1 MHKMDKSMSNTVYI
15 AAAGSGKTTL
25 LVKKACEIKS
35 PENVLIL
42 TYTDSNEN
50 EIRKKFHKI
59 NGFIPENVCVQSW
72 FSFLFQFYIKPYQ
85 NYLTNDDFDIKG
97 LVISTNSRI
106 KTNWRPS
113 RAQWELYYFTK
124 EHRALAEKLSE
135 LALDC
140 NNKSGDLPLKRL
152 TNIFEHIYIDE
163 VQDLA
168 GHDLDLLKQLF
179 LSKSNIIIAGDPR
192 QTTYLTNHNG
202 NKNQKYREGKILEYL
217 ETQKELKNKFDV
229 DDITLN
235 HSWRCCQEICDFA
248 SKISKDFPLT
258 VSKNESTLP
267 VKGIYLI
274 KPEDKENFL
283 KVYSNMIQLRW
294 DKRAKG
300 IIENFDCMN
309 FGESK
314 GLTFDGVLIYPTK
327 DMKDWIENNDKD
339 LAFATRCKFYVA
351 VTRAKYV
358 VGIVWDKKTCSSND
372 INFWNHAI

>member
-1 MHKMDKSMSNTVYI
+1 MHKMDKLMSNTVYI

-42 TYTDSNEN
+42 TYTDSNES

-97 LVISTNSRI
+97 LIISTNRRRE
-106 KTNWRPS
+106 TNWRPS
-113 RAQWELYYFTK
+113 RAQWKSYYFTK

-202 NKNQKYREGKILEYL
+202 NKNQKY
-217 ETQKELKNKFDV
+217 
-229 DDITLN
+229 
-235 HSWRCCQEICDFA
+235 
-248 SKISKDFPLT
+248 SKQ
-258 VSKNESTLP
+258 
-267 VKGIYLI
+267 
-274 KPEDKENFL
+274 FL
-283 KVYSNMIQLRW
+283 
-294 DKRAKG
+294 G
-300 IIENFDCMN
+300 
-309 FGESK
+309 
-314 GLTFDGVLIYPTK
+314 
-327 DMKDWIENNDKD
+327 
-339 LAFATRCKFYVA
+339 
-351 VTRAKYV
+351 
-358 VGIVWDKKTCSSND
+358 
-372 INFWNHAI
+372 

>member
-1 MHKMDKSMSNTVYI
+1 MDKSMSNIVYI

-42 TYTDSNEN
+42 TYTDSNED

-59 NGFIPENVCVQSW
+59 NGFIPENVCIQTW

-97 LVISTNSRI
+97 LVIATKKDN
-106 KTNWRPS
+106 TPTWRPS
-113 RAQWELYYFTK
+113 RNQWKTYYFTK
-124 EHRALAEKLSE
+124 EHRALGEKLSE

-140 NNKSGDLPLKRL
+140 NDKSGNLPLIRL
-152 TNIFEHIYIDE
+152 TNIFEHIFIDE

-168 GHDLDLLKQLF
+168 GYDLDLLKQLF
-179 LSKSNIIIAGDPR
+179 LSKSEVILAGDPR

-202 NKNQKYREGKILEYL
+202 NKNQKYRDGKFLEYL
-217 ETQKELKNKFDV
+217 QSQKELKNKYSV
-229 DDITLN
+229 DYETLN
-235 HSWRCCQEICDFA
+235 HSWRCCQEICDYA
-248 SKISKDFPLT
+248 SKIASEYPKMN
-258 VSKNESTLP
+258 SKNAEKVQT
-267 VKGIYLI
+267 KGIFLI
-274 KPEDKENFL
+274 RPDDRDTFL
-283 KVYSNMIQLRW
+283 RSYSDIVQLRW
-294 DKRAKG
+294 DKRTKG
-300 IIENFDCMN
+300 IIEDLKCKN

-314 GLTFDGVLIYPTK
+314 GLTFDGVLMYPTK
-327 DMKDWIENNDKD
+327 DIKEWIENNDKE

-358 VGIVWDKKTCSSND
+358 VGIVWDKKTCSASD
-372 INFWNHAI
+372 LKFWK